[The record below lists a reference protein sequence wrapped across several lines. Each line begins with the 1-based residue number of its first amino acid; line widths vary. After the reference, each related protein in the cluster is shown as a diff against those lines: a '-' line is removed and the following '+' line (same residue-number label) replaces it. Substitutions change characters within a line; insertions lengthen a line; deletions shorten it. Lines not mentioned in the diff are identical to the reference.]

1 MDEALAHPF
10 LDSTSLFPSVPCLG
24 RSQFFGSGFQ
34 RRSGVLATAFA
45 FPEIQPLME
54 PADASCLDAEEP
66 PPAPGPAAGPQPCGT
81 AQAASAGLP
90 NHDAGASALKFPEGW
105 IPAYRGLGGARVA
118 PAGQQAGP
126 HFGLVSTKWDA
137 GRLLRS
143 PSWIVVLPLAHHGLH
158 PDTALKQGVHWEHA
172 KAFNQES
179 GKYDPESIWEPEQA
193 VYHCCHESRA
203 IIAQDGDVIA
213 DAEADWI
220 MLYDKKIKADLGSA
234 AASATLTEHALEQ
247 RQRKHERLRIVNFAD
262 HILHR
267 RVGRVAVPLHHR
279 RALG

>member
-1 MDEALAHPF
+1 M
-10 LDSTSLFPSVPCLG
+10 
-24 RSQFFGSGFQ
+24 
-34 RRSGVLATAFA
+34 
-45 FPEIQPLME
+45 
-54 PADASCLDAEEP
+54 
-66 PPAPGPAAGPQPCGT
+66 
-81 AQAASAGLP
+81 
-90 NHDAGASALKFPEGW
+90 
-105 IPAYRGLGGARVA
+105 A

-179 GKYDPESIWEPEQA
+179 GEYDRNWRPEQA
-193 VYHCCHESRA
+193 AYHCRQGSRA
-203 IIAQDGDVIA
+203 IIAQGGDVIA

-247 RQRKHERLRIVNFAD
+247 RQRKHERLRIVNIED

>member
-1 MDEALAHPF
+1 MR
-10 LDSTSLFPSVPCLG
+10 T
-24 RSQFFGSGFQ
+24 
-34 RRSGVLATAFA
+34 TAS
-45 FPEIQPLME
+45 IQTQN
-54 PADASCLDAEEP
+54 S
-66 PPAPGPAAGPQPCGT
+66 
-81 AQAASAGLP
+81 
-90 NHDAGASALKFPEGW
+90 NK
-105 IPAYRGLGGARVA
+105 
-118 PAGQQAGP
+118 
-126 HFGLVSTKWDA
+126 
-137 GRLLRS
+137 
-143 PSWIVVLPLAHHGLH
+143 
-158 PDTALKQGVHWEHA
+158 GVHWELA

-247 RQRKHERLRIVNFAD
+247 RQRKHERLRIVNIED

-267 RVGRVAVPLHHR
+267 RVAGVAVPLHHR
-279 RALG
+279 RAIG